1 MNTGN
6 SITASDW
13 TSWANS
19 VNDMVSSKK
28 TGTATSSTFTKGAI
42 ITASQIISLQ
52 TAINQLENAFSNNCC
67 QSNCCQSQ
75 SCQSQAC
82 QSCQTCERNC
92 DCHRNCDCDCGGDDG
107 S

>member
-6 SITASDW
+6 SIAASDW
-13 TSWANS
+13 ASWANS

-28 TGTATSSTFTKGAI
+28 TGTATSSTFAKDTI

-52 TAINQLENAFSNNCC
+52 TAINQLESAFSNNCC
-67 QSNCCQSQ
+67 QSNCCQTQ

-82 QSCQTCERNC
+82 QSCQTCQKEC
-92 DCHRNCDCDCGGDDG
+92 DCNCNCHDDHH
-107 S
+107 